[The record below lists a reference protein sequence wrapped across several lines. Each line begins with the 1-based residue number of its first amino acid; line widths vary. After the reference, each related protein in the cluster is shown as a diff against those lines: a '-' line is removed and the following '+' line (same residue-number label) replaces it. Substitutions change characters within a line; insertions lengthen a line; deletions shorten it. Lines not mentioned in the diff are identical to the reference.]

1 MVFEADYR
9 LLVDLGLDVLELTV
23 QVVELKHQKIRFVL
37 VEVILRRQVDRQ
49 VEFVLDLHYVIQI

>member
-1 MVFEADYR
+1 MVFETNYR

-23 QVVELKHQKIRFVL
+23 QVVKLKHQKIRFVL
-37 VEVILRRQVDRQ
+37 IEVVLRRQVDGQ